1 MDHPTAGLS
10 VLLLVSGA
18 PLGLALAAAGD
29 RAWKRIRLR
38 RQQARIQREHG
49 RRPGQLVA
57 PWRGPSCVHVVVH
70 ADVDPVRGGSTVLC
84 CMGQLELGERP
95 IDLEVLP

>member
-18 PLGLALAAAGD
+18 PLGFALAIAVD
-29 RAWKRIRLR
+29 RAWQRLHLH
-38 RQQARIQREHG
+38 RQQARIQREH
-49 RRPGQLVA
+49 RRTPGQLVVPA
-57 PWRGPSCVHVVVH
+57 WGRSCVHVVVH
-70 ADVDPVRGGSTVLC
+70 SDIDPVRGGSTVLC

-95 IDLEVLP
+95 IDLEVL